1 MKTFRIALAGLIAVT
16 LSMVAGVAA
25 DDGDDQGGGNRLQ
38 ATLVGFNEVPSVST
52 AASGRFRARISQD
65 EQSIE
70 YTLSYSGLSS
80 VVQQAHIH
88 FAQQHTNGGIVV
100 WLCQGA
106 VRAPAAVA
114 NLTPEC
120 PQEGEVSGTI
130 TAASVLTIASTQ
142 QIAATELA
150 EVIAALRGGAAY
162 ANVHSAISGGGEIR
176 GQVRVSDR

>member
-1 MKTFRIALAGLIAVT
+1 MKTFRLALAGLIAVT